1 MQVQIGRDTLRA
13 ADRPACRT
21 RQCVTQKQ
29 AVPVQAVPC
38 GAGAPLS
45 LSLASHMV
53 HRSGPDLESHLK
65 YAPFQNVCKINF
77 G

>member
-1 MQVQIGRDTLRA
+1 MQIGRDTLRA

-29 AVPVQAVPC
+29 AVQAVPC

-45 LSLASHMV
+45 LFCVSCGASLWARLGSH
-53 HRSGPDLESHLK
+53 
-65 YAPFQNVCKINF
+65 I
-77 G
+77 